1 MVDGIPIACSFGYQ
15 DASRVYPNG
24 YAWVSAE
31 GVAEISL
38 WNCLMEQVSAAE
50 KEKILSFDK
59 VQKLLETYLK
69 DGSLQCVED
78 VPFST
83 AELVYGVELKDGK
96 LEFSP
101 VWSVHMDLGEYVEYA
116 GQTGSSDPV
125 WNIYMDAVTGEL
137 VEVQ

>member
-1 MVDGIPIACSFGYQ
+1 M
-15 DASRVYPNG
+15 
-24 YAWVSAE
+24 
-31 GVAEISL
+31 
-38 WNCLMEQVSAAE
+38 
-50 KEKILSFDK
+50 
-59 VQKLLETYLK
+59 QKLLETYLK

-96 LEFSP
+96 LELSP